1 MKVQIEVDTDNA
13 AFEDNGLREYDT
25 ILKAAA
31 MKAYT
36 LATSGEC
43 DSLLRDSNGNTVGR
57 VHVGQE
63 DTLNKKARQAEKRKW
78 FEKVKSKEF
87 WKGLVDGVDG
97 EDGVEY
103 ATDVYVI
110 LDDLLGPRG

>member
-1 MKVQIEVDTDNA
+1 MKIQIEVSTDNA
-13 AFEDNGLREYDT
+13 AFEDDPEELFRVLKDAAWQVHNMVNGHE
-25 ILKAAA
+25 A
-31 MKAYT
+31 
-36 LATSGEC
+36 SGV
-43 DSLLRDSNGNTVGR
+43 LRDINGNTVGR
-57 VHVGQE
+57 VHVGLE

-78 FEKVKSKEF
+78 FEKVKSREF
-87 WKGLVDGVDG
+87 WESLVDGADG